1 MKIRILVALAA
12 MLAAVLGVQG
22 TAQAE
27 PGHGDSIRYASAK
40 GCVKKGGNIVPCG
53 TWRLVTHHGRV
64 VLLKDAQLRAL
75 NEKGDPV
82 TDSTAPVAVSGNGQ
96 KIAYFRK
103 DGRLAVRA
111 LDGKVRLLPK
121 DTLPRKTAQYDV
133 TLQLSD
139 DGAVLA
145 VTAGRTKLFDTAS
158 STRLGQ
164 LPKGRYFLGFSGD
177 GEKVLTSTDAADS
190 VMELGVYDLS
200 GRLLHNGTPPQ
211 LVANNGP
218 YALHADGKTIAVLV
232 ANRKVALY
240 DLESDQVTGDQRI
253 KLPKDSTAHK
263 LDWTGDDQVTL
274 HVSEEFEGAPTRMTV
289 LQHDVTSGATTV
301 RDKYKLLKDT
311 FVFAACGG

>member
-1 MKIRILVALAA
+1 MKIRILVALAVV
-12 MLAAVLGVQG
+12 LAAVLGVQG

-40 GCVKKGGNIVPCG
+40 ACAKKGGAIVPCG

-64 VLLKDAQLRAL
+64 ILLKDAQLRAL
-75 NEKGDPV
+75 DEKGDPV

-103 DGRLAVRA
+103 DGRLAVRTFN
-111 LDGKVRLLPK
+111 GKVRLLPK
-121 DTLPRKTAQYDV
+121 DTLPSKTAQYDV

-177 GEKVLTSTDAADS
+177 GEKVLTATDADDS
-190 VMELGVYDLS
+190 VGVHDLS
-200 GRLLHNGTPPQ
+200 GRLLRTDTPPP
-211 LVANNGP
+211 LVTGNGP
-218 YALHADGKTIAVLV
+218 YALHADGRTIAVLV

-240 DLESDQVTGDQRI
+240 DLESGQITGDQRI
-253 KLPKDSTAHK
+253 KLPKGSTAHK
-263 LDWTGDDQVTL
+263 LDWTGDNQVTL
-274 HVSEEFEGAPTRMTV
+274 HISQEFQGAPTRMTV

-301 RDKYKLLKDT
+301 RDTYKLLKDT
-311 FVFAACGG
+311 FVYAACGG

>member
-1 MKIRILVALAA
+1 MKIRILVALAV

-27 PGHGDSIRYASAK
+27 HGHGDSVRYASAK
-40 GCVKKGGNIVPCG
+40 GCVKKNGAVVPCG

-64 VLLKDAQLRAL
+64 ILLKDAQLRAL
-75 NEKGDPV
+75 NKQGDPV

-103 DGRLAVRA
+103 DGRLAVRS

-158 STRLGQ
+158 STRLGR
-164 LPKGRYFLGFSGD
+164 LPKRRYFIGFSGD
-177 GEKVLTSTDAADS
+177 GEKMLTSSDTDGS
-190 VMELGVYDLS
+190 LSVYDLS
-200 GRLLHNGTPPQ
+200 GHLLRKGTPPP
-211 LVANNGP
+211 LVTDNGP

-240 DLESDQVTGDQRI
+240 DLESGLVTGDQRI
-253 KLPKDSTAHK
+253 KLPKDGTAHK
-263 LDWTGDDQVTL
+263 LDWTGDNQVTL
-274 HVSEEFEGAPTRMTV
+274 HVSQEFGSAPTRMTV
-289 LQHDVTSGATTV
+289 LQHDVRSGATTV

-311 FVFAACGG
+311 FVYAACGG

>member
-27 PGHGDSIRYASAK
+27 YGHGDSVRYASAK
-40 GCVKKGGNIVPCG
+40 GCVKKNGAVPCG

-64 VLLKDAQLRAL
+64 ILLKDAQLRAL
-75 NEKGDPV
+75 DAKGNPMIGM
-82 TDSTAPVAVSGNGQ
+82 TAPVAVSGNGQ

-103 DGRLAVRA
+103 DGRLAVRT
-111 LDGKVRLLPK
+111 LNGKVRLLPK
-121 DTLPRKTAQYDV
+121 NTLPSKTAQHHV

-139 DGAVLA
+139 DGVVLA
-145 VTAGRTKLFDTAS
+145 VTAARTKLFDTAS

-164 LPKGRYFLGFSGD
+164 LPKGRYFVGFSGD
-177 GEKVLTSTDAADS
+177 GKKVLTSSGADDS
-190 VMELGVYDLS
+190 LRVYDLS
-200 GRLLHNGTPPQ
+200 GRLLRQGKTPQ
-211 LVANNGP
+211 LITDNGP
-218 YALHADGKTIAVLV
+218 YGLHADGKTIAVLV

-240 DLESDQVTGDQRI
+240 DLESGQVTGDQPI
-253 KLPKDSTAHK
+253 KLPKDGTAQA
-263 LDWTGDDQVTL
+263 LDWTGGTQVTL
-274 HVSEEFEGAPTRMTV
+274 HVSQESGSAPTRMTV

-311 FVFAACGG
+311 FVYASCGG